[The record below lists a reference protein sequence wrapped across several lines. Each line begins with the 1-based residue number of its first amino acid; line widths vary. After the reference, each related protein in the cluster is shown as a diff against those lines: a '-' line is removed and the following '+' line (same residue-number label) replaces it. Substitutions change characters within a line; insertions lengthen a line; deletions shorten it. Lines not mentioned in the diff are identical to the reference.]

1 MQKFSLNT
9 VRIKFNVYRLKNE
22 KGLLQGPFSFLVCRA
37 WQIARRCK
45 SVMGVCSCQ
54 PLADGK
60 GVHCE
65 VESKGSLMQNS
76 DLRNTNNIR
85 HILWDEFAKQNEV
98 QKLHGHKSVNV
109 TGTWNE
115 SYLSYHGRSHERV
128 ET

>member
-1 MQKFSLNT
+1 M
-9 VRIKFNVYRLKNE
+9 
-22 KGLLQGPFSFLVCRA
+22 CRA
-37 WQIARRCK
+37 WQITRRCK

-65 VESKGSLMQNS
+65 VESEGSLMQNS

-98 QKLHGHKSVNV
+98 QKLHGHKSVYV
-109 TGTWNE
+109 AGTWNE

-128 ET
+128 ETKYEARSNACHEKSADAIVQNVDYVLEGLNLKK